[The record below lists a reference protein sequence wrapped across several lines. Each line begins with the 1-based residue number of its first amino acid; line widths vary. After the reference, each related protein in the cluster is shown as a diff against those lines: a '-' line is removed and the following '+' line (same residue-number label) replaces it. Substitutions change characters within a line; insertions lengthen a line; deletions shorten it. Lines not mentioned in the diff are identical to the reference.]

1 MTRTVRKHH
10 HSVVPLLFALL
21 LALGGAGLTGAGE
34 AGEAREMATVYVVRH
49 AEKQTGDDPGLTAA
63 GRERARQLAHVL
75 EDAGID
81 AVFSTDWA
89 RTRETA
95 APVAAAAGLSPQFYA
110 SADEVAGAIRR
121 QSGGEAGGDTFLVV
135 GHSNTLDDV
144 AASLGVT
151 GLSDLDESEYDHLY
165 VIHLH
170 PSGAFLERLRFGAPS
185 PVDGQPTEPR

>member
-1 MTRTVRKHH
+1 MNHTRAHYGPIVG
-10 HSVVPLLFALL
+10 LLAALL
-21 LALGGAGLTGAGE
+21 LALAGAGLAGAEE
-34 AGEAREMATVYVVRH
+34 AGEVATVYVVRH
-49 AEKQTGDDPGLTAA
+49 AEKESGDDPGLTAA

-75 EDAGID
+75 EDVGVD

-95 APVAAAAGLSPQFYA
+95 APVAEAAGLSPQLYA
-110 SADEVAGAIRR
+110 SANEVADAIRE
-121 QSGGEAGGDTFLVV
+121 QSGGPAGDSFLVV

-170 PSGAFLERLRFGAPS
+170 PAGAFLDRLRFGAPS
-185 PVDGQPTEPR
+185 PGDEQPAEP

>member
-1 MTRTVRKHH
+1 MTRSKRYHR
-10 HSVVPLLFALL
+10 PLVALLVAML
-21 LALGGAGLTGAGE
+21 LALVGAGLAGAESGE
-34 AGEAREMATVYVVRH
+34 VTTVYIVRH
-49 AEKQTGDDPGLTAA
+49 AEKQAGDDPGLTAA

-95 APVAAAAGLSPQFYA
+95 APVAAAAGLSPQLYS
-110 SADEVAGAIRR
+110 SAAEVAGAIREHR
-121 QSGGEAGGDTFLVV
+121 SGDAAGDTFLVV

-144 AASLGVT
+144 AAGLGVT
-151 GLSDLDESEYDHLY
+151 GLSDLDESEYDRLY

-170 PSGAFLERLRFGAPS
+170 PSEVFLERLRFGAPS
-185 PVDGQPTEPR
+185 PVGGQPTEP